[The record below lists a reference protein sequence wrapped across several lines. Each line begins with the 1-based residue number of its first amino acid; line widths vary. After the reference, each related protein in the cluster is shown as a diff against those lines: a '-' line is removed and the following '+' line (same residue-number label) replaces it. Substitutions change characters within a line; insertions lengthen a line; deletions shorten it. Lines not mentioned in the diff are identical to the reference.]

1 MVVPPLH
8 SILGSRTPAPLTEIK
23 AARRRGRSLDLS
35 QRRCKE
41 KAMRTALIFGAALA
55 LASSLAIAQGYG
67 PGYGQGRSMMGEG
80 TMGGGMMGYGQ
91 QGGVFAALGLSEEQH
106 QKVLAIQEEHR
117 NKNWVA
123 MGEVRAEQYK
133 LRSLYGADK
142 VDADK
147 VAEQQKKVDELRRQM
162 LKSRVEAHNQMASVL
177 TPEQRKLLRQHAPW
191 WLSDDA
197 G

>member
-1 MVVPPLH
+1 
-8 SILGSRTPAPLTEIK
+8 
-23 AARRRGRSLDLS
+23 
-35 QRRCKE
+35 
-41 KAMRTALIFGAALA
+41 MRTALIFGAALA
-55 LASSLAIAQGYG
+55 LASSLATAQGYG
-67 PGYGQGRSMMGEG
+67 PGYGQGRGMMGEG
-80 TMGGGMMGYGQ
+80 TMGGGMMGRGMMGYGQ

-117 NKNWVA
+117 TKNWAA
-123 MGEVRAEQYK
+123 MGDVRAEQYK

-162 LKSRVEAHNQMASVL
+162 LKSRVEAHNQMAAVL
-177 TPEQRKLLRQHAPW
+177 TPEQRKLLRQQAPW

-197 G
+197 E

>member
-1 MVVPPLH
+1 
-8 SILGSRTPAPLTEIK
+8 
-23 AARRRGRSLDLS
+23 
-35 QRRCKE
+35 
-41 KAMRTALIFGAALA
+41 
-55 LASSLAIAQGYG
+55 
-67 PGYGQGRSMMGEG
+67 MMGEG
-80 TMGGGMMGYGQ
+80 TMGGGMMGRGMMGYGQ

-117 NKNWVA
+117 NKNWAA

-162 LKSRVEAHNQMASVL
+162 LKSRVEAHNQMAAVL
-177 TPEQRKLLRQHAPW
+177 TPEQRKLLRQQAPW

>member
-1 MVVPPLH
+1 
-8 SILGSRTPAPLTEIK
+8 
-23 AARRRGRSLDLS
+23 
-35 QRRCKE
+35 
-41 KAMRTALIFGAALA
+41 MRTALIFGAALA
-55 LASSLAIAQGYG
+55 LASSLATAQGYG
-67 PGYGQGRSMMGEG
+67 PGYGQGRGMMGEG
-80 TMGGGMMGYGQ
+80 TMGGGMMGRGMMGYGQ

-117 NKNWVA
+117 NKNWAA

-197 G
+197 E